1 MRYAEGHPV
10 RLLGG
15 RLALD
20 FVNTADWTTA
30 GKIVHE
36 KLGALDDLAIWAAE
50 AGLKTLA
57 LPDSLNEAIRLRA
70 GLRRDFLRLMNSA
83 AAGKFRPVVRRPSS
97 RAPLLAAVEASAAA
111 LLVDRGDAVR
121 LKCCPS
127 EHCGWL
133 FVDETGNARRL
144 WCSMAAC
151 GNRAKA
157 RRHYLRATARD

>member
-1 MRYAEGHPV
+1 MGYADGHPV

-20 FVNTADWTTA
+20 FVNTADWTTDR
-30 GKIVHE
+30 KIVHE
-36 KLGALDDLAIWAAE
+36 KLASLDDLRIWARE
-50 AGLKTLA
+50 AGLSTLP
-57 LPDSLNEAIRLRA
+57 LPDALGDAVRLRA
-70 GLRRDFLRLMNSA
+70 GLRRDFLRLRNSV

-97 RAPLLAAVEASAAA
+97 HVPLLAAVEASAAA

-127 EHCGWL
+127 EYCGWL

-157 RRHYLRATARD
+157 RRHYLRATARG